1 MPILFSFLCFIPA
14 WASAQDVMKIS
25 PSDIFSGFS
34 STTPTLST
42 TPTPVKTPEPTPVR
56 ITIESPAPILTKA
69 SQPTRSPAPAIIA
82 RTSFTTSTVELKSFP
97 TTRTLT
103 MIPTPVARMTYPPK
117 PTPTPPHPIIP
128 SPRQSPA
135 PTKTPPPSPSPQ
147 PRPTVA
153 TTTMTLQP
161 AKDAGE
167 KVVFDNKSLEEFVI
181 THPVPMV
188 QPGPLMVTATPDI
201 ELLRRRLYAT
211 PTPTPV
217 APAHLFQYKL
227 HIKIKGVETRWDEPL
242 THIDFYYML
251 RAFYGAITVTS
262 EDVGHESV
270 RFVKNMKSHEQF
282 PLKPGRHQIMGE
294 FWLLRNPEEKI
305 IVTFG
310 AYNFS
315 IQTNYLI
322 ELDEEFERALLYEL
336 ELREIERQ
344 KGKGEIRSPVSR

>member
-1 MPILFSFLCFIPA
+1 MPVLFSFLCFIPA

-34 STTPTLST
+34 SPTPTLSA
-42 TPTPVKTPEPTPVR
+42 TPTPAKTPEPTPVR
-56 ITIESPAPILTKA
+56 ITIESPAPTLTNA
-69 SQPTRSPAPAIIA
+69 PQPTRSPAPAITA

-103 MIPTPVARMTYPPK
+103 MIPTPVARMTHPPK
-117 PTPTPPHPIIP
+117 PTPTPPRPIIP

-135 PTKTPPPSPSPQ
+135 PAKTPPPSPSPQ

-153 TTTMTLQP
+153 TTTLTLQP
-161 AKDAGE
+161 AKDAGK

-201 ELLRRRLYAT
+201 EVLRRRLYAT
-211 PTPTPV
+211 STPTPV

-282 PLKPGRHQIMGE
+282 PLKPGRYQIMGE

-305 IVTFG
+305 TVTFG

-322 ELDEEFERALLYEL
+322 ELDEEFERALLYEM